1 MNLKY
6 KKNLRL
12 FENLLFCFKINYF
25 SVILIIRIKGIFY
38 KNDFINFT
46 KLIQKIKSEKK
57 TIIFIFIIFL
67 NIDYASIYKYKR
79 CFVKLLNV

>member
-1 MNLKY
+1 MNLRY

-57 TIIFIFIIFL
+57 
-67 NIDYASIYKYKR
+67 NNYIY
-79 CFVKLLNV
+79 FHHIS